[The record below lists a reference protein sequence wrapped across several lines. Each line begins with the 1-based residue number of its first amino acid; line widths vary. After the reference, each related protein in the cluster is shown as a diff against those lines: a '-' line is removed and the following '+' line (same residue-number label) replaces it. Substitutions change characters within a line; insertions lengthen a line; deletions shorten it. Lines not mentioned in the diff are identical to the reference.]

1 MHNKYPYFLRIQKH
15 IPNIFT
21 LSNLSC
27 GLIAI
32 FLAFQS
38 QLVLA
43 GLFIVIGLF
52 FDFFDG
58 MLARI
63 FKVSGELGK
72 QLDSLADLITF
83 GVAPSIIV
91 FQLIFRIETGGFLI
105 QTNETKN
112 LFLHFSPFIAFLI
125 PIFSALRLAKFN
137 IDANQTSS
145 FIGIPTPANALFFIA
160 LPLILEYQE
169 SSFMANYIN
178 NLYFLIIITVI
189 MSLLMVADIKLFSF
203 KLKSFAWKENKVQY
217 LFILISGLLLWL
229 FHFVAIPIII
239 LLYPVISLIK
249 KQDEIQS

>member
-1 MHNKYPYFLRIQKH
+1 MLPKGVLKVFCETSFVLLHNKYPFFLRIQKH

-27 GLIAI
+27 GLIAV

-91 FQLIFRIETGGFLI
+91 FQLIYKI
-105 QTNETKN
+105 K
-112 LFLHFSPFIAFLI
+112 
-125 PIFSALRLAKFN
+125 
-137 IDANQTSS
+137 
-145 FIGIPTPANALFFIA
+145 
-160 LPLILEYQE
+160 QE
-169 SSFMANYIN
+169 
-178 NLYFLIIITVI
+178 IIIPRKI
-189 MSLLMVADIKLFSF
+189 F
-203 KLKSFAWKENKVQY
+203 
-217 LFILISGLLLWL
+217 
-229 FHFVAIPIII
+229 
-239 LLYPVISLIK
+239 
-249 KQDEIQS
+249 

>member
-1 MHNKYPYFLRIQKH
+1 
-15 IPNIFT
+15 
-21 LSNLSC
+21 LSC

-72 QLDSLADLITF
+72 QLDSLADLISF

-91 FQLIFRIETGGFLI
+91 FQLIYKVETSDFLM
-105 QTNETKN
+105 QSDETNN
-112 LFLHFSPFIAFLI
+112 LFLHWSPFIAFLI

-137 IDANQTSS
+137 IDTNQTSS
-145 FIGIPTPANALFFIA
+145 FIGIPTPANAMFFIA

-169 SSFMANYIN
+169 SSFMAAYIN
-178 NLYFLIIITVI
+178 NLYFLIIATFV
-189 MSLLMVADIKLFSF
+189 MSLLMVAEIKLFSF
-203 KLKSFAWKENKVQY
+203 KLKSFAWKENIVQY

>member
-32 FLAFQS
+32 FLAFQAH
-38 QLVLA
+38 LTLA
-43 GLFIVIGLF
+43 GIFIVIGLF

-63 FKVSGELGK
+63 FNVSGDFGK
-72 QLDSLADLITF
+72 QLDSLADLISF
-83 GVAPSIIV
+83 GVAPSIII
-91 FQLIFRIETGGFLI
+91 FQLIFNIESGSFLTQKEDPQYLLEYI
-105 QTNETKN
+105 
-112 LFLHFSPFIAFLI
+112 SPFFALLI

-137 IDANQTSS
+137 IDTNQSTS
-145 FIGIPTPANALFFIA
+145 FIGIPTPANALFFIS
-160 LPLILEYQE
+160 LPFILEYQPDSILTE
-169 SSFMANYIN
+169 YIN
-178 NLYFLIIITVI
+178 NLYFLICIII
-189 MSLLMVADIKLFSF
+189 AMSLLMVSDIKLFSF
-203 KLKSFAWKENKVQY
+203 KLKSFKWNENKVTYSY
-217 LFILISGLLLWL
+217 LLISMILLFKLA
-229 FHFVAIPIII
+229 FVAIPIII

>member
-38 QLVLA
+38 QLSLA

-91 FQLIFRIETGGFLI
+91 FQLIYKLEAGDFLM
-105 QTNETKN
+105 QSVETKN
-112 LFLHFSPFIAFLI
+112 MFLYWSPFIAFLI

-137 IDANQTSS
+137 IDTNQSSS
-145 FIGIPTPANALFFIA
+145 FIGIPTPANAMFFIA
-160 LPLILEYQE
+160 LPLILEYQD
-169 SSFMANYIN
+169 SSYITPYIN
-178 NLYFLIIITVI
+178 NLYFLIISSVV
-189 MSLLMVADIKLFSF
+189 MCLLMVAEIKLFSF
-203 KLKSFAWKENKVQY
+203 KLKSFSLKENIVQY

-239 LLYPVISLIK
+239 LLYPVISIIK
-249 KQDEIQS
+249 KEDEIQS